1 MSCKPRLTEDPE
13 SEASGV
19 AIGRTCSKISPA
31 LSFGPF
37 VHQSKEVETIMN
49 VSIRQLILLIWTKHV
64 LLLFRCALVFLPL
77 AMPRL
82 AMAQAGTLV
91 QFTFES
97 SHPTVSEAAGMWITN
112 IPAEFGTGT
121 ASAWHQGACE
131 YTSPAGNSSHRS
143 FSAANWT
150 VGDFWQFACS
160 SVGASNLSVSFD
172 LVASG
177 YGPANFQLQYSTDG
191 LTFINYGTPYT
202 VGRNG
207 GLTDVSP
214 PYWSGLIYH
223 PNSHYSVDLSSIAAL
238 NNQANIWF
246 RLIDT
251 SATSTGGGTV
261 ISNGVARVDNF
272 GLGSGNGSGCVTW
285 SSPGPIHY
293 GFPLDTNHELNAT
306 ACMPG
311 TFVYSPPEGT
321 VLPAG
326 QHTLT
331 AVFTPSNS
339 LIAPSTNT
347 VSLSVHRAPLTV
359 SAYNSARTVGN
370 ANPVFTGSI
379 YGLMNGDNLT
389 ASYSCFADSG
399 SPPGDYAIV
408 PSPIDTNSLL
418 ANYIVVTNTGTLT
431 VSTGPIEEI
440 ILAQWNF
447 NTNQPPVTV
456 AGGQWYING
465 PAVLGSGTASALH
478 QRPTSYFG
486 LPIDAANFALAST
499 NSNVGD
505 LWQFDFPVNGATNLT
520 LEVHR
525 ASSAPGPKFHNL
537 FIGHGPIINTL
548 NLEDPYVYC
557 PPSATLGVYSA
568 HSTLPASI
576 YASSVINT
584 HGLSALVGATNLTV
598 MLQDSSTTNA
608 NGGIVGPEGVD
619 ALYSVTVYGAVPLPP
634 GTPVI
639 SWSKPQPV
647 TYGTPLS
654 STQLNATASTNGTF
668 IYSPAA
674 GTVLPVGTNTLSVV
688 FIPSPSGYFTV
699 SNTVNLVVQYAA
711 NPTLIHPIVL
721 SPGMFQFTISNI
733 GPSTNY
739 TVLFTPD
746 LASPLSNWTVIGS
759 ASLVSPGLYQ
769 FTDSNA
775 TAGKGFYTVR
785 SP

>member
-1 MSCKPRLTEDPE
+1 VERP
-13 SEASGV
+13 GV
-19 AIGRTCSKISPA
+19 AIVRTCSKISPA
-31 LSFGPF
+31 FY
-37 VHQSKEVETIMN
+37 VWAVAHQFIEVETIMN
-49 VSIRQLILLIWTKHV
+49 ASIRQLILLTRTKHV
-64 LLLFRCALVFLPL
+64 LFGCALVLLPL

-97 SHPTVSEAAGMWITN
+97 SSPAGSRAAGVWITN
-112 IPAEFGTGT
+112 IPAELGAGT
-121 ASAWHQGACE
+121 ASAWHQSACI
-131 YTSPAGNSSHRS
+131 YSSPAGNNSHRS
-143 FSAANWT
+143 FSATNWT
-150 VGDFWQFACS
+150 VGDFWQFTCS
-160 SVGASNLSVSFD
+160 SIGASNLSVGFD
-172 LVASG
+172 QVSSG
-177 YGPANFQLQYSTDG
+177 TGPANFQLQYSTNG
-191 LTFINYGTPYT
+191 SAYFNFGAPYT
-202 VGRNG
+202 VQRNG
-207 GLTDVSP
+207 GLIDGSTP
-214 PYWSGLIYH
+214 FWSGLVFH
-223 PNSHYSVDLSSIAAL
+223 PSTRYFMDLSSVTAL
-238 NNQANIWF
+238 NNQTTIWF
-246 RLIDT
+246 RLMDM
-251 SATSTGGGTV
+251 SPTSTSGGIVG
-261 ISNGVARVDNF
+261 SNGTARVDNF
-272 GLGSGNGSGCVTW
+272 EVVGSGSGSACVTW
-285 SSPGPIHY
+285 PNPGRIHY

-311 TFVYSPPEGT
+311 TFVYSLPEGT

-326 QHTLT
+326 QYTLT

-339 LIAPSTNT
+339 LYAPSTNI
-347 VSLSVHRAPLTV
+347 VPLSVLRAPLTV
-359 SAYNSARTVGN
+359 SAYNSARTVGT
-370 ANPVFTGSI
+370 ANPPFTGSI
-379 YGLMNGDNLT
+379 YGLMNGDNIT

-399 SPPGDYAIV
+399 SPPGDYTIV
-408 PSPIDTNSLL
+408 PSLIDTNSMLS
-418 ANYIVVTNTGTLT
+418 NYIAVTNTGTLT

-447 NTNQPPVTV
+447 NTNQPAVTV
-456 AGGQWYING
+456 AGGQWYTNG

-478 QRPTSYFG
+478 QRPTSYYG
-486 LPIDAANFALAST
+486 LAIDTNNFALAST
-499 NSNVGD
+499 NSSVGD

-537 FIGHGPIINTL
+537 MIGHGPMSNTIFV
-548 NLEDPYVYC
+548 EDAFVYC
-557 PPSATLGVYSA
+557 PPPTTQPVYSV
-568 HSTLPASI
+568 HSSLPTSI
-576 YASSVINT
+576 YTARLINT
-584 HGLSALVGATNLTV
+584 HGLSALVGATNVTV

-639 SWSKPQPV
+639 SWSTPQTI

-654 STQLNATASTNGTF
+654 SAQLNATASTYGTF
-668 IYSPAA
+668 TYNPDV
-674 GTVLPVGTNTLSVV
+674 GTILPVGTNTLSVV
-688 FIPSPSGYFTV
+688 FFPSQSGYLTV

-711 NPTLIHPIVL
+711 NPTLIHPVVL
-721 SPGMFQFTISNI
+721 SSGMFQFTISNI

-739 TVLFTPD
+739 TVLFTSD